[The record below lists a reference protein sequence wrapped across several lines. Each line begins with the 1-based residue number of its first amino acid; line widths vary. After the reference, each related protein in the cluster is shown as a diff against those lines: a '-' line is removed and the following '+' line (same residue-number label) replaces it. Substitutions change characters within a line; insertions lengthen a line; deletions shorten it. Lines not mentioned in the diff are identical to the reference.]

1 MRYFHKTSTTE
12 IPWRL
17 IKGLRNHFA
26 QGYAYTE
33 MKDIFETAT
42 QDIPFLEQKFESI
55 LQAYENEEAMALE
68 PEEFE
73 IETEP

>member
-17 IKGLRNHFA
+17 IKGMRNHFA
-26 QGYAYTE
+26 HGYA
-33 MKDIFETAT
+33 DIFETAT

-73 IETEP
+73 IEMEP